1 MAKLK
6 TWQYKN
12 RKKPRKYRTSLGTTD
27 YDIPM
32 FGYRSALI
40 ILLVTFLALL
50 IIPAIC
56 DLINVNYHLPTVI
69 LGGLCSGFLVSF
81 SQFFIERKIGI
92 CRSFWIVGGL
102 LSLFVAMMLFLL
114 IYAGIIM

>member
-50 IIPAIC
+50 E
-56 DLINVNYHLPTVI
+56 LIKIRTIQV
-69 LGGLCSGFLVSF
+69 FQDESF
-81 SQFFIERKIGI
+81 SNILIKRRRDIE
-92 CRSFWIVGGL
+92 
-102 LSLFVAMMLFLL
+102 
-114 IYAGIIM
+114 

>member
-40 ILLVTFLALL
+40 ILLVTFLA
-50 IIPAIC
+50 
-56 DLINVNYHLPTVI
+56 
-69 LGGLCSGFLVSF
+69 
-81 SQFFIERKIGI
+81 
-92 CRSFWIVGGL
+92 
-102 LSLFVAMMLFLL
+102 
-114 IYAGIIM
+114 

>member
-56 DLINVNYHLPTVI
+56 DLINVNYHYL
-69 LGGLCSGFLVSF
+69 
-81 SQFFIERKIGI
+81 Q
-92 CRSFWIVGGL
+92 
-102 LSLFVAMMLFLL
+102 
-114 IYAGIIM
+114 